1 MAQLLK
7 YNFSAMSTG
16 IEFQAYFDCGVVE
29 ANTLLQKAEQEFYRV
44 AKTYTRFADNSE
56 LSLINRAGGGQL
68 TEEFG
73 RLVELMLELAE
84 FSNGAFDPTV
94 IDLLELNGYKSS
106 FDAAKIIQ
114 NRKIPVDIA
123 HYLKKRPSWK
133 QISLSPVSNQTDSR
147 LAPSADNAYQL
158 QLAEGQRLDLG
169 SIGKGY
175 AIGQAAAVLS
185 AGSKRFM
192 INAGG
197 DVYARGGGWTA
208 SLEIKNPENRF
219 LQLKLSSVGQAVASS
234 GSWAR
239 QAGSFHHLLDTST
252 GKPTGPV
259 QAFCIGPDPTLADG
273 LATVLCLTGKSYI
286 DLIKEEYG
294 YDSLVVEHGKLY
306 YSDDVPVVN

>member
-16 IEFQAYFDCGVVE
+16 IEFQADFDCGVVE

-44 AKTYTRFADNSE
+44 AKTYTRFADDSE
-56 LSLINRAGGGQL
+56 LSSINKAGGGQL

-73 RLVELMLELAE
+73 KLVQRMLELAE
-84 FSNGAFDPTV
+84 FSGGAFDPTV
-94 IDLLELNGYKSS
+94 IDLLELNGYKNS

-123 HYLKKRPSWK
+123 SYLKKRPSWK
-133 QISLSPVSNQTDSR
+133 QIKLS
-147 LAPSADNAYQL
+147 NAYQL
-158 QLAEGQRLDLG
+158 KLAEGQRLDLG

-175 AIGQAAAVLS
+175 AISQVAEILA
-185 AGSKRFM
+185 AGSKRLL

-197 DVYARGGGWTA
+197 DVYAVGEGWTVD
-208 SLEIKNPENRF
+208 LEIKTPESRF
-219 LQLKLSSVGQAVASS
+219 VKLELSSVGQTVASS

-239 QAGSFHHLLDTST
+239 QAGSFHHLLNPIT

-286 DLIKEEYG
+286 DLIKKQYG

-306 YSDDVPVVN
+306 YSDDVPIVN